1 MKCKSIKIL
10 LSFLLCAL
18 LPVCP
23 VSALED
29 ENLLSTVS
37 EPTKHYQVSEYGA
50 IMQKLTDYK
59 RSKTKVK
66 QKVFPVLTLKMMNYW
81 KL

>member
-18 LPVCP
+18 LIPVFP
-23 VSALED
+23 VSAFED

-50 IMQKLTDYK
+50 IMQKLQII
-59 RSKTKVK
+59 REVK

>member
-10 LSFLLCAL
+10 LAFLLCALL

-37 EPTKHYQVSEYGA
+37 EPTKHYQVIKWY
-50 IMQKLTDYK
+50 
-59 RSKTKVK
+59 
-66 QKVFPVLTLKMMNYW
+66 P
-81 KL
+81 